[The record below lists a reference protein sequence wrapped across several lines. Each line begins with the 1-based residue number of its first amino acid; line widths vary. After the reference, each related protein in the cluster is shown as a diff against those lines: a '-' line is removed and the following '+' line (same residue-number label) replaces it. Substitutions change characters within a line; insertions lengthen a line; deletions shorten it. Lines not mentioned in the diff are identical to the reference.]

1 MSRRNE
7 RNLADTAGVET
18 GQKEGT
24 EMTSS
29 RTGGRL
35 VVVSNRVGPLSDTGK
50 AGGLAVGLADALRT
64 RGGIWFGWSG
74 ETSEQGTFSQLDRR
88 SEGDVELITV
98 DMTPEEHQE
107 FYGGYANTTLWP
119 LMHYRLDLISFDR
132 RFEAAYR
139 HVNQRMAGRLKAL
152 LGENDIVWIHDYHYL
167 LMGHELRET
176 GFVGP
181 VGFFLHIP
189 FPPPEIF
196 AALPNANSIV
206 RAMMDYDVIGFQTVR
221 DCLNFDR
228 YITDEL
234 GGEQTGEDTV
244 RLGGRET
251 VTKAFPIG
259 IDAEGFERLARSA
272 DAVALRKRLHS
283 MLEGRQQVVGID
295 RLDYSKGIP
304 ERFRAFEELL
314 RHYPENRGK
323 VTLLQIAPLSR
334 AELETYQDLRREL
347 EELAGHI
354 NGSFG
359 TLDWTPIR
367 IMTRGFTRKALAGI
381 CRASRVGLVTPLRD
395 GMNLVA
401 KEYVA
406 AQDPADPG
414 VLVLSR
420 FAGAARELQGGALM
434 VNPHDPV
441 DTAAALQTALTM
453 PRPERQ
459 RRWEIMRRPVF
470 TTTAQNW
477 CKTFLDVLYEVGEK
491 KKVAQE
497 S

>member
-1 MSRRNE
+1 
-7 RNLADTAGVET
+7 
-18 GQKEGT
+18 
-24 EMTSS
+24 MTSS
-29 RTGGRL
+29 RKSGQL
-35 VVVSNRVGPLSDTGK
+35 VVVSNRVGPLSDSGK

-74 ETSEQGTFSQLDRR
+74 ETGEQGTFSKLNR
-88 SEGDVELITV
+88 ETKGNVELITV
-98 DMTPEEHQE
+98 DMTEEEQEE

-139 HVNQRMAGRLKAL
+139 HVNQRMAARLKGV
-152 LGENDIVWIHDYHYL
+152 LGEDDVVWIHDYHYL
-167 LMGHELRET
+167 LMGHELRT
-176 GFVGP
+176 AGFDGP
-181 VGFFLHIP
+181 IGFFLHIP

-206 RAMMDYDVIGFQTVR
+206 RAMMDYDVIGFQTER

-234 GGEQTGEDTV
+234 GGERSEGVVT
-244 RLGGRET
+244 LGSRKT
-251 VTKAFPIG
+251 VTRAFPIG

-272 DAVALRKRLHS
+272 DAVALRKKLHA
-283 MLEGRQQVVGID
+283 MLEGRNQVLGVD

-314 RHYPENRGK
+314 QHYPENRGK

-334 AELETYQDLRREL
+334 AELGTYKDLRREL

-359 TLDWTPIR
+359 MLDWTPIR

-406 AQDPADPG
+406 AQDPEDPG

-459 RRWEIMRRPVF
+459 RRWELMRKPVF

-477 CKTFLDVLYEVGEK
+477 CKSFLDVLYSVGESRK
-491 KKVAQE
+491 AE
-497 S
+497 GGG